1 MNTQTS
7 RCKGLKL
14 IAVAIV
20 FPLLMATT
28 AATAV
33 ASQTDA
39 PARLLVLAKS
49 AADYAIL
56 RSDVAAAGGN
66 VVGELPELNLL
77 VVIAPDRST
86 VRMIAGSPY
95 SAGIARDRIR
105 QLTQGKAQPELG
117 RALAGVI
124 GSARDGAMLGP
135 NAIIGLSVITGDPAF
150 NLAGLMWDVER
161 IRAPKVWNLPNGLGY
176 SSIKVGVIDTGLD
189 YTHAELAHKV
199 DQVVDFTVNEQ
210 PNICQSS
217 FGLPTDAQLA
227 TAFGAPA
234 ANLDFNGHG
243 TWIGGAIAAAL
254 DGQGINGIAPNVQLV
269 ALKVAQNCGSSY
281 DSEILDALIYAANN
295 SLDVVNIS
303 LSKYLDRT
311 DPEQNLIY
319 TLYQSAVAYAV
330 ARGTIVVA
338 PAGDDHTRIGAGG
351 QVLRHGVLSVPPGGV
366 DRFGQWEVPGGIPHV
381 VDVGATVNVVNSAS
395 ATCPGDSLAAGSHQW
410 CKPTSDSHQPFG
422 VGLQNQLAYYSNY
435 GPRITLV
442 APGGA
447 RKFNLPDPDR
457 GGTEGWPWT
466 GTNSVEGG
474 TSTADGFN
482 VWQVFG
488 ITSDFSTEIPCF
500 TFSSFAGFPNN
511 QCYAVQQGTS
521 MSAAHVAAVAALIL
535 ATHPAIWKTSNVVAN
550 VVLRLKSGTTV
561 LTANATPPVSRT
573 DTSAMDRT
581 GALCS
586 NGSCHLGGA
595 AISNLEAYG
604 AGLVNAKR
612 CVSAP

>member
-1 MNTQTS
+1 MNTRTS
-7 RCKGLKL
+7 RCKGLNL
-14 IAVAIV
+14 IAAAIV
-20 FPLLMATT
+20 FPLLVPTT
-28 AATAV
+28 AATAFG
-33 ASQTDA
+33 SQADA

-49 AADYAIL
+49 AADYATL
-56 RSDVAAAGGN
+56 RSDVSAAGVN
-66 VVGELPELNLL
+66 VVGELAELNLL

-86 VRMIAGSPY
+86 VRMIASSPY
-95 SAGIARDRIR
+95 SAGIARDGIR
-105 QLTQGKAQPELG
+105 RLTPGTARPELG
-117 RALAGVI
+117 KMLARVI
-124 GSARDGAMLGP
+124 GPASDGAMLGP
-135 NAIIGLSVITGDPAF
+135 NAIIGLSSITGDPAF
-150 NLAGLMWDVER
+150 NLTGLMWDVGR
-161 IRAPKVWNLPNGLGY
+161 IKAPRVWNLPNGLGFQ
-176 SSIKVGVIDTGLD
+176 SIKVGVIDTGLD

-210 PNICQSS
+210 PNLCQSS

-227 TAFGAPA
+227 TAFGAPS

-243 TWIGGAIAAAL
+243 TWVGGVIAAAL
-254 DGQGINGIAPNVQLV
+254 DGQGTNGIAPDVQLV

-281 DSEILDALIYAANN
+281 DSEILDALVYAANN
-295 SLDVVNIS
+295 GLDVVNIS

-319 TLYQSAVAYAV
+319 SLYQSAVAYA
-330 ARGTIVVA
+330 ATRGTIVVA

-351 QVLRHGVLSVPPGGV
+351 QVLRHGVLSLPPGGV
-366 DRFGQWEVPGGIPHV
+366 DRFGQWEVPGGIPRV

-410 CKPTSDSHQPFG
+410 CKPTSDGHQPFG

-482 VWQVFG
+482 AWQIFG

-500 TFSSFAGFPNN
+500 TFVSFAGFPNN

-521 MSAAHVAAVAALIL
+521 MAAAHVAAVAALIL
-535 ATHPAIWKTSNVVAN
+535 ATHPAIWKTPTVVAN

-581 GALCS
+581 STLCS

-595 AISNLEAYG
+595 AISSLEAYG

-612 CVSAP
+612 CVNAP